1 LGKWEV
7 FIECPYKPVG
17 KRWRIAEPFVPR
29 HEEVKVFSMII
40 EAKTAEEAEKRLVE
54 RTVECP
60 FPIKGKFHH
69 FTVKTEN
76 VKAVRPWP
84 PSPPSEEERKTKLK
98 EKLPPTVRE
107 APTQLLT
114 AKRFPDNTVA
124 ISIRK
129 GTEQLNILYA
139 RPEVETFD
147 KLMKTAKAAGQD
159 TLENAIL
166 AYMLATTGGTA
177 TMATGFLTASGF
189 KTDRTSVGEA
199 ISRMVADGTLYKY
212 RREIQFVRKPLP
224 PFGAGV
230 RRWTSEI
237 LGEPV
242 YGMSEATRTRI
253 LERLKIEPYLAWW
266 TTEMLKPPPPT
277 LPAIKKPV
285 EYEWIKTVKA
295 IPKLRAEED
304 FKYYGPY
311 KPDETAKLPIALA
324 YFLTRQGYA
333 EWLNPEK
340 ETVKRAEEIFKFM
353 SIEKLRRQATLTEF

>member
-7 FIECPYKPVG
+7 LIECPFKPVG
-17 KRWRIAEPFVPR
+17 KRWLIAEPSVGT
-29 HEEVKVFSMII
+29 HETVKVFSMVID
-40 EAKTAEEAEKRLVE
+40 AKNAEEAEKRLVGK
-54 RTVECP
+54 TIECP
-60 FPIKGKFHH
+60 YPIKGKFHK
-69 FTVKTEN
+69 FTVQPEN
-76 VKAVRPWP
+76 IKAVRPWP
-84 PSPPSEEERKTKLK
+84 PPPPSKEERKAKLK
-98 EKLPPTVRE
+98 EKLPPTAKE
-107 APTQLLT
+107 APTELVA
-114 AKRFPDNTVA
+114 AKRFPDNTIA

-139 RPEVETFD
+139 KPEVETFD
-147 KLMKTAKAAGQD
+147 KLMKPAKAAGQD

-177 TMATGFLTASGF
+177 TTATGFLTASGF

-199 ISRMVADGTLYKY
+199 ISRLTREGILYKY
-212 RREIQFVRKPLP
+212 RREIRFIRKPLP
-224 PFGAGV
+224 PFGTGV

-242 YGMSEATRTRI
+242 YGISEATRTRI

-277 LPAIKKPV
+277 LTAIKKPV
-285 EYEWIKTVKA
+285 EYEWIKIVKP

-311 KPDETAKLPIALA
+311 TPDETAKLPLALA

-340 ETVKRAEEIFKFM
+340 ETVKRAEEMFKFM

>member
-1 LGKWEV
+1 MGKWEV
-7 FIECPYKPVG
+7 LIECPFKPVG
-17 KRWRIAEPFVPR
+17 KRWLIAAPSVGT
-29 HEEVKVFSMII
+29 HETVKVFSMVID
-40 EAKTAEEAEKRLVE
+40 AKSAEEAEKRLVGK
-54 RTVECP
+54 TIECP
-60 FPIKGKFHH
+60 YPIKGKVHK
-69 FTVKTEN
+69 FTVQPESI
-76 VKAVRPWP
+76 KAVRPWP
-84 PSPPSEEERKTKLK
+84 PPLPSKEERKTKLK
-98 EKLPPTVRE
+98 EKLPPTAKE
-107 APTQLLT
+107 APTELIV
-114 AKRFPDNTVA
+114 AKRFPDNIIA

-129 GTEQLNILYA
+129 GPEQLNILYA
-139 RPEVETFD
+139 KPEVETFD
-147 KLMKTAKAAGQD
+147 KLMKPAKAAGQD

-177 TMATGFLTASGF
+177 TTVTGFLTASGF

-199 ISRMVADGTLYKY
+199 MSRLTRKGILYKY
-212 RREIQFVRKPLP
+212 RREIQFTRKPLP
-224 PFGAGV
+224 PFGVGV

-237 LGEPV
+237 LGESV
-242 YGMSEATRTRI
+242 YGISEVTRTRI

-277 LPAIKKPV
+277 LAAIKKPV
-285 EYEWIKTVKA
+285 EYEWIKTVKP

-311 KPDETAKLPIALA
+311 MPDETAKLPLALA

-353 SIEKLRRQATLTEF
+353 SIEKIKRQATLTEF